1 MTAEPQRRRRKVLT
15 DAMIQTLPRRSKRYP
30 HSDPMQV
37 GLFVRVM
44 PDGPP
49 HTYICAARDPF
60 GRQKWVT
67 LGSSDELKIEEAR
80 EQART
85 VRKRVKAGLPAVEPP
100 PPKAESFAVVAN
112 GWLQRHV
119 FKNNVRTA
127 AALQRILAKYV
138 LPHWGERDLSSIR
151 RSDIAGLLDGIEDK
165 HGPHMADKVAM
176 CLSSV
181 GKWHANRSDDYIS
194 PFAGLPSR
202 ASKDARSRTLA
213 DHELRSIWKTADT
226 AGALGAAIKLL
237 LLTGARR
244 QKLWTLRWDDVS
256 PDGVWT
262 LRTEAREKPNAG
274 TLVLPEQALAI
285 IRSQPKF
292 ASSPF
297 VLPYKSFNSR
307 LIAAFRG
314 ASGTNDWRLHDLR
327 RSARTLMSKAGVR
340 PDIAEK
346 CLGHAVG
353 TIEAT
358 YDRHHYEAEKAEALR
373 RLAVAID
380 YVVGGGSTV
389 SPNDVAKLQKHI
401 NDTVAAPDNVVELRF
416 AMADAS

>member
-85 VRKRVKAGLPAVEPP
+85 VRKRVKQGLPAVEPP
-100 PPKAESFAVVAN
+100 PPKAESFAAVAE

-138 LPHWGERDLSSIR
+138 LPHWGERDLASIKR
-151 RSDIAGLLDGIEDK
+151 RDIAGLLDGVEDK

-181 GKWHANRSDDYIS
+181 GKWHANRTDDYVS
-194 PFAGLPSR
+194 PFAGLASR
-202 ASKDARSRTLA
+202 VPRHEQKRSRTLDDDEVRA
-213 DHELRSIWKTADT
+213 IWKAADE

-237 LLTGARR
+237 LLTGQRR
-244 QKLWTLRWDDVS
+244 EKVWSLRWDDIS
-256 PDGVWT
+256 PEGVWT
-262 LRTEAREKPNAG
+262 LRTEPREKPNAG
-274 TLVLPEQALAI
+274 ELQLPEQALEI
-285 IRSQPKF
+285 VRGQPRLLGQPLVFRSG
-292 ASSPF
+292 A
-297 VLPYKSFNSR
+297 FNSR
-307 LIAAFRG
+307 AVAAFRA
-314 ASGTNDWRLHDLR
+314 ASGTSGWRIHDLR
-327 RSARTLMSKAGVR
+327 RTARTLLSRAKVQR
-340 PDIAEK
+340 EDAERV
-346 CLGHAVG
+346 LGHVVG
-353 TIEAT
+353 TDIEGI
-358 YDRHHYEAEKAEALR
+358 YDRHRYDAEKAEALR
-373 RLAVAID
+373 RLAALVDTI
-380 YVVGGGSTV
+380 VNGPTEGG
-389 SPNDVAKLQKHI
+389 
-401 NDTVAAPDNVVELRF
+401 NVLRF
-416 AMADAS
+416 EAAAVS